1 MPDAGDHESEFN
13 TQGFTAAGS
22 SSSGPAKGGTDWLKD
37 AATDRNGA
45 LIQNLANILLCLRGA
60 PELSG
65 CFGFNEM
72 RGEVELIEELPSVR
86 GASGAS
92 AGKLPRLVIDA
103 DVTQAVE
110 WMQRKCHMRKIGLD
124 LVHQAIDRRG
134 REYRFHPLRDW
145 LGGLIWDH
153 APRIDKLFHTYFG
166 AENTLYSQK
175 ISKMFLISM
184 VARVYRPGCQADY
197 APILVGPQ
205 GLEKSKALAT
215 LVGEEYFGDH
225 LPDIHT
231 KDASEYLCGRWLVEL
246 PELAALNKGD
256 VESWKAFITRREEKY
271 RRSYGRRVIVEPR
284 QCVFAGTT
292 NEKEFLRDTTGNRRF
307 WPIGTPKLDIE
318 ALKRDRE
325 MIWAEAVTLYK
336 SGEPWWPDRAFEQKH
351 MVPEQE
357 ARVVAD
363 PWLQP
368 IETWLGGTV
377 RASPTSFEIAKEA
390 LDIIVAQVH
399 AGHTRRI
406 AAIMRSLGWEQG
418 KRVANTR
425 PWRKASDPID
435 DEVDLT

>member
-1 MPDAGDHESEFN
+1 MPDDNEGFENEFN
-13 TQGFTAAGS
+13 TQQFKAS

-37 AATDRNGA
+37 AAADRYGA
-45 LIQNLANILLCLRGA
+45 PIPNLANGLLCLRGA
-60 PELSG
+60 PELSS

-92 AGKLPRLVIDA
+92 AGKLPRPVIDA
-103 DVTQAVE
+103 DVTQVVE
-110 WMQRKCHMRKIGLD
+110 WMQRQCHMKRIGLD

-145 LGGLIWDH
+145 LDGLIWDH
-153 APRIDKLFHTYFG
+153 QPRIGNLFHTYFG
-166 AENTLYSQK
+166 AENNPYAQK
-175 ISKMFLISM
+175 ISKMFPVSM
-184 VARVYRPGCQADY
+184 IARVYRPGCQADY

-205 GLEKSKALAT
+205 GLEKSKILAT
-215 LVGEEYFGDH
+215 LAGEEYFGDH

-231 KDASEYLCGRWLVEL
+231 KDASQYLRGKWLVEL

-271 RRSYGRRVIVEPR
+271 RPSYGRKDVVEPR

-292 NEKEFLRDTTGNRRF
+292 NEREFLRDTTGNRRF
-307 WPIGTPKLDIE
+307 WPIGTPQLDIE

-325 MIWAEAVTLYK
+325 MIWAEAVRLFK
-336 SGEPWWPDRAFEQKH
+336 NHEPWWPNRDFEQEH

-368 IETWLGGTV
+368 IETWLSGSDRDRTT
-377 RASPTSFEIAKEA
+377 PTSFEIAKEA
-390 LDIIVAQVH
+390 LDIPIGQIH
-399 AGHTRRI
+399 SGHTRRI
-406 AAIMRSLGWEQG
+406 AAIMRSLSWEQG
-418 KRVANTR
+418 KRVSNTR
-425 PWRKASDPID
+425 PWKKVHFNPN
-435 DEVDLT
+435 EPTP